1 MFKCVSIL
9 LLFLVGCTH
18 VPRKEMAQLY
28 SPVPLE
34 LSTEKALARDFFEE
48 GGWPTEQ
55 WWEMFGDPQLNQII
69 ELALKSNPTLLK
81 ARELLKQVEQE
92 AKIARASLF
101 PYLDAEYSQNW
112 QYLSK
117 YGFDRDF
124 FPAVPG
130 EPPIAHT
137 VDQIDLTLNF
147 SYEFDFFGKNR
158 NTFLAALGRA
168 RAQRADTQQATLMI
182 TTLIAQTYVDL
193 QTKLAQKQV
202 LQDQL
207 DERKALYFLTTERNK
222 NGIDNLIPVYAQEQ
236 NFLAIEQSIST
247 LTKEIAIDEHS
258 LNILVGAGP
267 DGKIAPKPMN
277 AAFENPFPLPRHLSS
292 DLLARRPDL
301 TAQIW
306 LVEAAARDIKA
317 AKADFYPRFN
327 LMALAG
333 LESLGFSNLFKIA
346 SRQGAL
352 QPAIHL
358 PIFTGGELQANL
370 KSKVAAFNEATYGY
384 NELLLQA
391 SKEVADQIVTLT
403 STFDVMKQQIA
414 ITDASQK
421 EVTLQYKRYKNGID
435 NLLSALQLQ
444 DGLQQQLYQ
453 LYGSKRDYLLSV
465 LLLIKALGGGYQS
478 SMTPKRAGGA

>member
-18 VPRKEMAQLY
+18 VPRRDMAELY

-55 WWEMFGDPQLNQII
+55 WWEMFGDPQLNLIM

-81 ARELLKQVEQE
+81 AREQLKRVEQE

-101 PYLDAEYSQNW
+101 PYLDAEYLENW

-124 FPAVPG
+124 FPMLPG

-158 NTFLAALGRA
+158 NTFLAALGRS
-168 RAQRADTQQATLMI
+168 RAQSADTKQATLMI
-182 TTLIAQTYVDL
+182 TTLIAQTYVEL
-193 QTKLAQKQV
+193 QTKLAQRQV

-207 DERKALYFLTTERNK
+207 DERKALYFLTRERNK

-236 NFLAIEQSIST
+236 NFLSIEQSISV
-247 LTKEIAIDEHS
+247 LNKEISIDKHALS
-258 LNILVGAGP
+258 ILAGMGP
-267 DGKIAPKPMN
+267 DEEISPQPMN
-277 AAFENPFPLPRHLSS
+277 AAFENPFPLPQDLSS

-301 TAQIW
+301 MAQIW
-306 LVEAAARDIKA
+306 LVEAAAREIKA
-317 AKADFYPRFN
+317 AKADFYPRIN
-327 LMALAG
+327 LMAFAG
-333 LESLGFSNLFKIA
+333 LESLAFSNLFKIA

-352 QPAIHL
+352 QPAVHL
-358 PIFTGGELQANL
+358 PIFTGGELTANL

-384 NELLLQA
+384 NEMLLQA
-391 SKEVADQIVTLT
+391 AKEVADQIVTLT

-421 EVTLQYKRYKNGID
+421 EVVLQYKRYKNGID

-444 DGLQQQLYQ
+444 DQLQQQLYQ
-453 LYGSKRDYLLSV
+453 LYGSKRDYLFSV
-465 LLLIKALGGGYQS
+465 VMLIKALGGGYHAN
-478 SMTPKRAGGA
+478 MTPKRAGGT